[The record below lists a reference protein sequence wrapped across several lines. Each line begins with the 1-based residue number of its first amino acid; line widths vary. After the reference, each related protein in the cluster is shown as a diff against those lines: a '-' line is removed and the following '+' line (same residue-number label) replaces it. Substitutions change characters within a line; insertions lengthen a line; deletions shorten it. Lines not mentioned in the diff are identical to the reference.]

1 MQFCIIYNSFTFWY
15 VNYIDSKEF
24 FTTSPINVSWDS
36 KYNMNGEYVFLIFL
50 RGRYFW
56 LDKIFG

>member
-1 MQFCIIYNSFTFWY
+1 MQFCIIYNSFIFWY

-24 FTTSPINVSWDS
+24 FTASPINVSWDS
-36 KYNMNGEYVFLIFL
+36 NYNMNGEYVFLIFL
-50 RGRYFW
+50 RDRYFW